1 MEASFWHQKWED
13 NDIAFHQEDANPA
26 LVAHLG
32 ALGIAPGS
40 RVFVPL
46 CGKTRDIHWLLSNG
60 YRVAGA
66 ELSKIAIEQ
75 LFADLGVSPEISNAG
90 TVERYS
96 AEDIDIFAGNL
107 FDVTKTLIGPIDAVY
122 DRAALVALPEET
134 RVRYARHITD
144 ITDAAPQLLICYVY
158 DQRVMDGPPFSIC
171 DEEVSKHYGSVYDLA
186 HVHSE
191 DVPNGLKGKCPAREN
206 IWLLK
211 TDGRA

>member
-1 MEASFWHQKWED
+1 MEASFWHQKWEE

-26 LVAHLG
+26 LVAHFH
-32 ALGIAPGS
+32 ALGIEPGG

-75 LFADLGVSPEISNAG
+75 LFADLGITPEISGAG

-107 FDVTKTLIGPIDAVY
+107 FDVSKAMLGPIDAVY
-122 DRAALVALPEET
+122 DRAALVALPEEA
-134 RVRYARHITD
+134 RARYARHITD
-144 ITDAAPQLLICYVY
+144 ITNAAPQLLICYVY
-158 DQRVMDGPPFSIC
+158 DQSVMDGPPFSIC
-171 DEEVSKHYGSVYDLA
+171 DDEVMQRYADVYRLSHLA
-186 HVHSE
+186 SDH
-191 DVPNGLKGKCPAREN
+191 VPNGLKGICPAKEN
-206 IWLLK
+206 VWLL
-211 TDGRA
+211 AE